1 MRTGSTL
8 LAAALLPLLALPACK
23 PKDDAVRPPPP
34 ATEFPRRAAI
44 AFVRCVEQS
53 GSQCVEGS
61 EQLGAW
67 DAFSVMGWLAS
78 GSPVGILRNIRREL
92 AHHSNG
98 RAVLRRFVATTEA
111 MREPLRGAEC
121 NAERVIELDPLLA
134 QLHPATKTR
143 LENVGIWNTDIERV
157 VDGLLTESGQL
168 RGGYLVEMTCLG
180 APYSFYVATAVDG
193 ERHMAVGLLSGLP
206 EFLGGSAPSREVVE
220 RSLKSTKI
228 DPGMEVVAEGIAH
241 PWLNFPVEAL

>member
-1 MRTGSTL
+1 MRSGSSL

-23 PKDDAVRPPPP
+23 PSDEGTRKPPP
-34 ATEFPRRAAI
+34 ATERPRRAAI
-44 AFVRCVEQS
+44 AFVRCVEQT

-67 DAFSVMGWLAS
+67 DAFSVMGWLAA

-92 AHHSNG
+92 EHHAQG
-98 RAVLRRFVATTEA
+98 KAVLRRFVASTES

-121 NAERVIELDPLLA
+121 DAERVIELGPLVDQLA
-134 QLHPATKTR
+134 PATKAR
-143 LENVGIWNTDIERV
+143 LENIGLLSADLEAI
-157 VDGLLTESGQL
+157 VDGLQTESSQL
-168 RGGYLVEMTCLG
+168 QGGYLVEMKCQS

-193 ERHMAVGLLSGLP
+193 ERHLAVGMLSGLP

-220 RSLKSTKI
+220 RSLQAKTLES
-228 DPGMEVVAEGIAH
+228 GMGAIVEGTAH
-241 PWLNFPVEAL
+241 PYLNFPVEAL